1 MCILEKLVIIINPK
15 NEMKFSE
22 EIKNKLICPS
32 TKSKLRVNGDHLE
45 SISNPQIKYPV
56 INGIPILINADNSI
70 FSIEDFTKNANTTFE
85 LDETPT
91 RKIIKRLM
99 PKITHN
105 IAAKKNY
112 DEIIKLLPVNAKIL
126 VVGGSIKGLGT
137 DKLYAT
143 DSFEIIGS
151 DVSFGPYTNL
161 ISDAHDIPFDDEAFD
176 CVIVQVVLEH
186 VLDPHRC
193 VNEIHRVLKPAGIVY
208 AETPFI
214 QQVHM
219 RQYDFT
225 RYTHLGHRRLFRNF
239 EEIKSGITGGPGM
252 ALAWSYTWFLRSF
265 ATSAIMVYI
274 LTFFAYITSFFLK
287 YFDYLLA
294 EKPGA
299 YDAASQFFFMGKKS
313 NNVLTDKELL
323 SGFRGIKHKF

>member
-1 MCILEKLVIIINPK
+1 
-15 NEMKFSE
+15 
-22 EIKNKLICPS
+22 
-32 TKSKLRVNGDHLE
+32 LE
-45 SISNPQIKYPV
+45 SVANPAIRYPLV
-56 INGIPILINADNSI
+56 NDIPILINSDNSI
-70 FSIEDFTKNANTTFE
+70 FTIEDFTRNVNTTFE
-85 LDETPT
+85 LDESKLRTIV
-91 RKIIKRLM
+91 KKLM

-105 IAAKKNY
+105 IKAKKNY

-126 VVGGSIKGLGT
+126 VIGGSIKGLGT
-137 DKLYAT
+137 EKIYSN

-151 DVSFGPYTNL
+151 DVSFGPFTKL
-161 ISDAHDIPFDDEAFD
+161 ISDAHDIPFEDEIFD

-193 VNEIHRVLKPAGIVY
+193 VSEIHRVLKPSAIVY

-239 EEIKSGITGGPGM
+239 EEIKSGATGGPGM

-265 ATSAIMVYI
+265 ATSAIMVYL

-287 YFDYLLA
+287 YFDYLLI
-294 EKPGA
+294 EKPGS
-299 YDAASQFFFMGKKS
+299 YDAASQFFFIGKKS
-313 NNVLTDKELL
+313 NTALPDKELL
-323 SGFRGIKHKF
+323 KQFRGVKHKF

>member
-1 MCILEKLVIIINPK
+1 
-15 NEMKFSE
+15 MKISE
-22 EIKNKLICPS
+22 EIQKKLVCPATKNKLR
-32 TKSKLRVNGDHLE
+32 KNGDYLE
-45 SISNPQIKYPV
+45 NVANPAIRYPL
-56 INGIPILINADNSI
+56 INGIPILINSNNSI
-70 FSIEDFTKNANTTFE
+70 FSIEDFTRTVNTTFE
-85 LDETPT
+85 LDES
-91 RKIIKRLM
+91 KIRTIVKRLM

-105 IAAKKNY
+105 IKAKKNY
-112 DEIIKLLPVNAKIL
+112 DEIIKLLPVNSKIL
-126 VVGGSIKGLGT
+126 VIGGSIKGLGT
-137 DKLYAT
+137 DKIYSN

-151 DVSFGPYTNL
+151 DVSFGPFTKL
-161 ISDAHDIPFDDEAFD
+161 ISDAHDIPFEDEVFD

-193 VNEIHRVLKPAGIVY
+193 VSEIHRVLKSSGIVY

-239 EEIKSGITGGPGM
+239 EEIKSGATGGPGM

-265 ATSAIMVYI
+265 ATSALMVYL

-287 YFDYLLA
+287 YFDYILI
-294 EKPGA
+294 EKPGS
-299 YDAASQFFFMGKKS
+299 YDAASQFFFIGKKS
-313 NNVLTDKELL
+313 NTALPDKELL
-323 SGFRGIKHKF
+323 KQFRGVKHKF

>member
-1 MCILEKLVIIINPK
+1 MKL
-15 NEMKFSE
+15 SE
-22 EIKNKLICPS
+22 EIQQKLICPA
-32 TKSKLRVNGDHLE
+32 TKSKLKKNGAYLE
-45 SISNPQIKYPV
+45 SVANPAVRYPLV
-56 INGIPILINADNSI
+56 NDIPILINSDNSI
-70 FSIEDFTKNANTTFE
+70 FTIEDFTRNVNTTFE
-85 LDETPT
+85 LDESKLRTIV
-91 RKIIKRLM
+91 KKLM

-105 IAAKKNY
+105 IKAKKNY

-126 VVGGSIKGLGT
+126 VIGGSIKGLGT
-137 DKLYAT
+137 DKIYSN

-151 DVSFGPYTNL
+151 DVSFGPFTKL
-161 ISDAHDIPFDDEAFD
+161 ISDAHDIPFEDEIFD

-193 VNEIHRVLKPAGIVY
+193 VSEIHRVLKPSAIVY

-239 EEIKSGITGGPGM
+239 EEIKSGATGGPGM

-265 ATSAIMVYI
+265 ATSAIMVYL

-287 YFDYLLA
+287 YFDYLLI
-294 EKPGA
+294 EKPGS
-299 YDAASQFFFMGKKS
+299 YDAASQFFFIGKKS
-313 NNVLTDKELL
+313 NTALPDKELL
-323 SGFRGIKHKF
+323 KQFRGVKHKF

>member
-1 MCILEKLVIIINPK
+1 
-15 NEMKFSE
+15 MKISE
-22 EIKNKLICPS
+22 EIQKKLVCPATKNKLR
-32 TKSKLRVNGDHLE
+32 KNGDYLE
-45 SISNPQIKYPV
+45 SVANPAIRYPL
-56 INGIPILINADNSI
+56 INGIPILINSNNSI
-70 FSIEDFTKNANTTFE
+70 FSIEDFTRTVNTTFE
-85 LDETPT
+85 LDES
-91 RKIIKRLM
+91 KIRTIVKRLM

-105 IAAKKNY
+105 IKAKKNY
-112 DEIIKLLPVNAKIL
+112 DEIIKLLPVNSKIL
-126 VVGGSIKGLGT
+126 VIGGSIKGLGT
-137 DKLYAT
+137 DKIYSN

-151 DVSFGPYTNL
+151 DVSFGPFTKL
-161 ISDAHDIPFDDEAFD
+161 ISDAHDIPFEDEVFD

-193 VNEIHRVLKPAGIVY
+193 VSEIHRVLKSTGIVY

-239 EEIKSGITGGPGM
+239 EEIKSGATGGPGM

-265 ATSAIMVYI
+265 ATSALMVYL

-287 YFDYLLA
+287 YFDYILI
-294 EKPGA
+294 EKPGS
-299 YDAASQFFFMGKKS
+299 YDAASQFFFIGKKS
-313 NNVLTDKELL
+313 NTALPDKELL
-323 SGFRGIKHKF
+323 KQFRGVKHKF